1 MERTYTTLTV
11 RKTRGVAFVTFDHPP
26 VNLVDSA
33 LFADLDNFHA
43 EVHDDPAIRVIVFE
57 SANPDIFLA
66 HGDLRIFTD
75 PAVLAE
81 FAAGPGLDLF
91 HRYRALPQVTIAK
104 VKGRVR
110 GGGAEF
116 LLFLDLRYAAIDHAW
131 FGQPEVSVGIFPGG
145 GGTAMLP
152 RLIGR
157 SRALEVI
164 LGGQLYDAVT
174 AERYGWIDRAL
185 PVDDLDT
192 VVDDLAYRI
201 AAQPP
206 AAVAAAKKAIDA
218 AVGRSDVDQSGESE
232 LLMPLFTSADSRARF
247 EALLAAGGQTPAGEL
262 DLEGLIDGT
271 READPFVH

>member
-33 LFADLDNFHA
+33 LFDDLDKLHA
-43 EVHDDPAIRVIVFE
+43 EVHGDPAIRVIVFE
-57 SANPDIFLA
+57 TANPDFFLA
-66 HGDLRIFTD
+66 HGDLRLVTD
-75 PAVLAE
+75 PAALAE

-91 HRYRALPQVTIAK
+91 HRYRDLPQVTIAK

-131 FGQPEVSVGIFPGG
+131 FSQPEVSVGIFPGG
-145 GGTAMLP
+145 GGTALLP

-164 LGGQLYDAVT
+164 LSGQLYDAVT

-185 PVDDLDT
+185 PVDDLDA

-206 AAVAAAKKAIDA
+206 AAVAAAKQAIDI
-218 AVGRSDVDQSGESE
+218 AVGRSKVDQSGEAE
-232 LLMPLFTSADSRARF
+232 LLMPLFTGADARARF
-247 EALLAAGGQTPAGEL
+247 GAVLAAGAHTPAGEL
-262 DLEGLIDGT
+262 DLEDLIDRT
-271 READPFVH
+271 RDADELLH